1 MKGKQD
7 KAEAF
12 ADFLSKDFNGMP
24 SEQRDKCIEE
34 DEEIKEQVREAEK
47 MIGIK

>member
-7 KAEAF
+7 KAF

-34 DEEIKEQVREAEK
+34 DEEIKEQVRDAEK
-47 MIGIK
+47 MFGIK